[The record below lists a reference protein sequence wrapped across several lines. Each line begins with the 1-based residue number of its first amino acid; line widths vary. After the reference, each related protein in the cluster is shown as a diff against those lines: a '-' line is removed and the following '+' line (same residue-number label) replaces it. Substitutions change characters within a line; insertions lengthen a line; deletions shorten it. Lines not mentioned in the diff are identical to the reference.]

1 MAQVII
7 GVDAGTTV
15 IKSVAFSLDGEEL
28 HKSSVENAVDR
39 PESGWAEQSMVTTWK
54 KTAQTLSEVED
65 QLDDDD
71 EVLALG
77 VTGQG
82 DGCWLVDEDG
92 DPVRPAILW
101 SDGRAS
107 SVVQAWQQSGVSER
121 VYDICGGTQ
130 FPGSSLVILRW
141 LKENEPERYEEAD
154 TVFYCKDWLKYKLTD
169 ELTTDPSDASLPYVE
184 SESAEYSD
192 EVLDVVGMPEV
203 GEMRPDLVPGTDVV
217 GGLTRNA
224 AVETGL
230 PEGTPVVSGFIDIAA
245 SAFGS
250 GAANPG
256 DGSSIVG
263 TTSVNQTV
271 LDEAPDDDEQT
282 GILLT
287 LGVEGGLWTKFMSS
301 MTGTPNLDWA
311 IEEIM
316 DKSSFNLVEEEVE
329 SIPVGSDGLIYHPFL
344 SSAGERAPFL
354 NPNARAQ
361 FMGLNQEHTQAHL
374 VRAVYEGISL
384 AMRDCFTHLPQNAD
398 EVYLSGGGA
407 NSDFWCQMFADCL
420 NATIIIPEGTE
431 FGAKGAAL
439 LAGVGTGAYDDLP
452 SAASTT
458 SSVAQSFEPRPK
470 KVQQYS
476 RWYDVYTDAYE
487 ATFAVWDERVEA
499 LEDLRYM
506 SQSAGARPN
515 KKTVVGKDT
524 VKGGYD
530 D

>member
-1 MAQVII
+1 MSQVII

-15 IKSVAFSLDGEEL
+15 IKSVAFTLEGEEL
-28 HKSSVENAVDR
+28 YKSSVENAVKR

-65 QLDDDD
+65 RLDEDD
-71 EVLALG
+71 EVVAVG

-82 DGCWLVDEDG
+82 DGCWLVDERG

-101 SDGRAS
+101 SDGRANS
-107 SVVQAWQQSGVSER
+107 YVQEWQENGVSDE

-141 LKENEPERYEEAD
+141 LKENEPESYEEAD
-154 TVFYCKDWLKYKLTD
+154 TVFFCKDWLKYKLTG
-169 ELTTDPSDASLPYVE
+169 ELTTDPSDASLPYVDAE
-184 SESAEYSD
+184 TAEYSD
-192 EVLDVVGMPEV
+192 EVLDAVGMPEV
-203 GEMRPDLVPGTDVV
+203 AEMRPELVSGTEVV
-217 GGLTRNA
+217 GGLTEHA

-250 GAANPG
+250 GAALPG
-256 DGSSIVG
+256 EGSSIVG

-271 LDEAPDDDEQT
+271 LDEAPSDDERA

-287 LGVEGGLWTKFMSS
+287 LGVEDGLWTKFMSS

-329 SIPVGSDGLIYHPFL
+329 SIPVGSDGLLYHPFL

-361 FMGLNQEHTQAHL
+361 FMGLTQEHTQAHL

-384 AMRDCFTHLPQNAD
+384 AMRDCYKHLPENAD
-398 EVYLSGGGA
+398 EIYLSGGGA

-420 NATIIIPEGTE
+420 NATIVIPAGTE

-439 LAGVGTGAYDDLP
+439 LAGIGTGTYDSL
-452 SAASTT
+452 AEAVNAT
-458 SSVAQSFEPRPK
+458 SSVAQSFEPRPE
-470 KVQQYS
+470 KVRQYR

-487 ATFAVWDERVEA
+487 ATFEAWDERVKA
-499 LEDLRYM
+499 LEDLRQM
-506 SQSAGARPN
+506 EQAEAASPS

-524 VKGGYD
+524 VGGS
-530 D
+530 

>member
-1 MAQVII
+1 MLIMVKVLI
-7 GVDAGTTV
+7 GIDAGTTV
-15 IKSVAFSLDGEEL
+15 IKSVAFTLDGEEIYQ
-28 HKSSVENAVDR
+28 SSVENAVHR

-54 KTAQTLSEVED
+54 KTAQTLSEVAD
-65 QLDDDD
+65 ALDDEDD
-71 EVLALG
+71 LVALG

-101 SDGRAS
+101 SDGRANS
-107 SVVQAWQQSGVSER
+107 YVQQWQEEGITDT

-141 LKENEPERYEEAD
+141 LKENEPEQYEAAD
-154 TVFYCKDWLKYKLTD
+154 TVFYCKDWLKYKLTG
-169 ELTTDPSDASLPYVE
+169 ELTTDPSDASLPYIDAE
-184 SESAEYSD
+184 TAEYSE
-192 EVLDVVGMPEV
+192 EVLEVVNMPDVR
-203 GEMRPDLVPGTDVV
+203 EMRPDLIPGTNIV
-217 GGLTRNA
+217 GQLTQNA
-224 AVETGL
+224 VVETGL
-230 PEGTPVVSGFIDIAA
+230 PQGTPVVSGFIDIAA

-250 GAANPG
+250 GAVHPG
-256 DGSSIVG
+256 EGSSIVG
-263 TTSVNQTV
+263 TTAVNQTI
-271 LDEAPDDDEQT
+271 LAEPPNDDEQA

-287 LGVEGGLWTKFMSS
+287 LGVEDGVWTKFMSS

-311 IEEIM
+311 IEEVM

-329 SIPVGSDGLIYHPFL
+329 SIPIGSDGLIYHPFL
-344 SSAGERAPFL
+344 SSAGERAPFV

-384 AMRDCFTHLPQNAD
+384 AMLDCYKHLPQNAD

-407 NSDFWCQMFADCL
+407 NSDFWCRMFANCL
-420 NATIIIPEGTE
+420 NATVVVPKGTE

-439 LAGVGTGAYDDLP
+439 LAGIGIGEYTDLE
-452 SAASTT
+452 SAVEAT
-458 SSVAQSFEPRPK
+458 SSVEQSFEPDPE
-470 KVQQYS
+470 KVRQFR

-487 ATFAVWDERVEA
+487 ATFEVWDERVRA

-506 SQSAGARPN
+506 SSDTSQPS
-515 KKTVVGKDT
+515 KKTVTGKDT
-524 VKGGYD
+524 VGGN
-530 D
+530 

>member
-1 MAQVII
+1 MARVVI
-7 GVDAGTTV
+7 GVDTGTTI
-15 IKSVAFSLDGEEL
+15 IKSVAFTLDGDEIY
-28 HKSSVENAVDR
+28 KSSVQNAVKR
-39 PESGWAEQSMVTTWK
+39 PETGWAEQSLVTSWK

-65 QLDDDD
+65 YLDDED
-71 EVLALG
+71 EVVAIG

-82 DGCWLVDEDG
+82 DGCWLLDEKG

-101 SDGRAS
+101 SDGRAGKY
-107 SVVQAWQQSGVSER
+107 VQEWQENGVADR
-121 VYDICGGTQ
+121 IYDICGGTQ

-141 LKENEPERYEEAD
+141 LKENEPESYERAD
-154 TVFYCKDWLKYKLTD
+154 TVFFCKDWLKYKLTN
-169 ELTTDPSDASLPYVE
+169 EITTDYSDGSLPYID
-184 SESAEYSD
+184 AETGQYSD
-192 EVLDVVGMPEV
+192 EVLEIVDMPEV
-203 GEMRPDLVPGTDVV
+203 GDLRPNLVPGTEIV

-224 AVETGL
+224 AIETGL
-230 PEGTPVVSGFIDIAA
+230 PRGVPVISGFIDIAA
-245 SAFGS
+245 SAIGS
-250 GAANPG
+250 GAVLPG

-271 LDEAPDDDEQT
+271 LDEPPNDDEQA

-287 LGVEGGLWTKFMSS
+287 LGVEDGLWTKFMSS

-329 SIPVGSDGLIYHPFL
+329 SIPIGSDGLIYHPFL

-361 FMGLNQEHTQAHL
+361 FIGLNPEHTQAHL

-384 AMRDCFTHLPQNAD
+384 AMRDCYMHLPNNAD
-398 EVYLSGGGA
+398 EIYLSGGGA

-420 NATIIIPEGTE
+420 NATIVIPKGTE

-439 LAGVGTGAYDDLP
+439 LACVGIGQYDDLA
-452 SAASTT
+452 SAVEVT
-458 SSVAQSFEPRPK
+458 SSVAQSFEPRPE
-470 KVQQYS
+470 KVRQYR

-487 ATFAVWDERVEA
+487 ATFDIWDDRMEA

-506 SQSAGARPN
+506 TGVKTSRPA
-515 KKTVVGKDT
+515 KKTVTGKDT
-524 VKGGYD
+524 VGKN
-530 D
+530 

>member
-15 IKSVAFSLDGEEL
+15 IKSVAFTLEGDEIC
-28 HKSSVENAVDR
+28 KSSVDNAVQR

-65 QLDDDD
+65 QLADED
-71 EVLALG
+71 EVIALG

-101 SDGRAS
+101 SDGRANAY
-107 SVVQAWQQSGVSER
+107 VQEWQEESVSEE
-121 VYDICGGTQ
+121 VYNICGGTQ

-141 LKENEPERYEEAD
+141 LKENEPKHYEEAD
-154 TVFYCKDWLKYKLTD
+154 TVFYCKDWLKYKLTG
-169 ELTTDPSDASLPYVE
+169 ELTTDPSDAALPYVD
-184 SESAEYSD
+184 AETAQYSD
-192 EVLDVVGMPEV
+192 DVLDIVGMPEV
-203 GEMRPDLVPGTDVV
+203 SEMRPDLIPGTEVV
-217 GGLTRNA
+217 GGLTENA

-230 PEGTPVVSGFIDIAA
+230 PQGIPVVSGFIDIAA

-250 GAANPG
+250 GAALPG
-256 DGSSIVG
+256 EGSSIVG
-263 TTSVNQTV
+263 TTSVNQTI

-329 SIPVGSDGLIYHPFL
+329 SIPIGSDGLIYHPFL

-361 FMGLNQEHTQAHL
+361 FMGLTQEHTQAHL

-384 AMRDCFTHLPQNAD
+384 AMRDCYKHLPQNAN

-420 NATIIIPEGTE
+420 NATIIIPDGTE

-439 LAGVGTGAYDDLP
+439 LAGIGTGTYENLA
-452 SAASTT
+452 SAVETT
-458 SSVAQSFEPRPK
+458 SSIAQSFEPRPE
-470 KVQQYS
+470 KVRQYR
-476 RWYDVYTDAYE
+476 RWYDVYTETYE
-487 ATFAVWDERVEA
+487 ATFEAWDKRVEA
-499 LEDLRYM
+499 LEDLRHM
-506 SQSAGARPN
+506 AQTESDRPT

-524 VKGGYD
+524 VGGS
-530 D
+530 